1 MPTTSHIRRAV
12 CRLRVTTEAAAV
24 AFTLL
29 LVMAV
34 GVPPAGAQKL
44 PTDPKASCTVSA
56 SVFNGWFQSGSPSL
70 NGVVNPANSV
80 TFPNAP
86 NCSFYQWAQQ
96 MFLWLTS
103 PAPKTYG
110 GGGGRIF
117 ASPAFFTV
125 SPADSTGKRTLIPN
139 DVSGILHMNLR
150 AAQAGVHGLPV
161 IMSKSGEMFEVQ
173 PAKLSPA
180 GKPLVL
186 NQAGKEVEAS
196 KATLQN
202 GKLVLLDNAGKP
214 IQGAKPILRKLA
226 PQTEETK
233 QPGPEPVTEDLIAQ
247 KLTIAGTTVFLN
259 TTGGVIDVEQGQAD
273 DSVLEAQNG
282 SLIYYVTMVNDVYA
296 YFLTGTKDGGIS
308 PKPTQFPTTAAELAM
323 ITTFASAHGRT
334 FPDPDALAVE
344 VKSAWI
350 ETAGLANKSH
360 YITTQAVI
368 PTYDKSKPKKWV
380 KNGEK
385 TTELALVGM
394 HVVGSANGHPEMI
407 WATFEH
413 FGNAPN
419 AAYSYT
425 STSGTTKTVPRDTT
439 GTWLF
444 CKSGAASPFNEAHM
458 TFSSGDIVAVAPH
471 NISPTNIIR
480 WKPFGGASNASP
492 NPVDTL
498 SADSNSEIISIDNSV
513 SSKMPS
519 GDIRNHYYMTGAT
532 WTINGK
538 SFNTNFGN
546 PGNSAI
552 VDGRGV
558 GTSQLANTSMETFQ
572 QINHMFNKHANNCF
586 NCHKSDKLRVSHVAC
601 DEVFGCSA
609 GIQPLF

>member
-1 MPTTSHIRRAV
+1 MPATFHTHRSASSLV
-12 CRLRVTTEAAAV
+12 VTTKAAAV
-24 AFTLL
+24 ALALL
-29 LVMAV
+29 LVMSV
-34 GVPPAGAQKL
+34 GVQPAGAQKL
-44 PTDPKASCTVSA
+44 PSDPQATCTVST
-56 SVFNGWFQSGSPSL
+56 SLFNGWFESGSPSL
-70 NGVVNPANSV
+70 NGVANPANSV
-80 TFPNAP
+80 TFPNTP
-86 NCSFYQWAQQ
+86 NCSFYLWAQQ

-117 ASPAFFTV
+117 ASPAFYTV
-125 SPADSTGKRTLIPN
+125 SRADSKGKRTLISN

-161 IMSKSGEMFEVQ
+161 IMSKTGEMFEVQ
-173 PAKLSPA
+173 PAKPSPA

-186 NQAGKEVEAS
+186 NQAGKEIEVS
-196 KATLQN
+196 KAALQD
-202 GKLVLLDNAGKP
+202 GRMVLMDSAGKP
-214 IQGAKPILRKLA
+214 IQGAKPILEKLA
-226 PQTEETK
+226 PQTDELK
-233 QPGPEPVTEDLIAQ
+233 DLGPEPMNEDLLAQ
-247 KLTIAGTTVFLN
+247 KLTVGGVSVFLN
-259 TTGGVIDVEQGQAD
+259 TSGGVIDVEQGQAD
-273 DSVLEAQNG
+273 DGVLEAQNG

-296 YFLTGTKDGGIS
+296 YVLTGTKDGGIT
-308 PKPTQFPTTAAELAM
+308 PKPTQFPTTASDLSK
-323 ITTFASAHGRT
+323 IITFASAHGKT
-334 FPDPDALAVE
+334 FPDPNALAVE
-344 VKSAWI
+344 VKSSWI
-350 ETAGLANKSH
+350 ETAGLANKNH

-368 PTYDKSKPKKWV
+368 PTYDKSNPKKWV

-385 TTELALVGM
+385 TTELALVGI
-394 HVVGSANGHPEMI
+394 HVVGSANGHAEMI

-425 STSGTTKTVPRDTT
+425 STSGPKTVPQKTT

-444 CKSGAASPFNEAHM
+444 CKSGASSPFNEEHM
-458 TFSSGDIVAVAPH
+458 SFSSGDIVAVAPH

-498 SADSNSEIISIDNSV
+498 AADSNSEIISIDNSV

-519 GDIRNHYYMTGAT
+519 GDVRDHYYMTGAT
-532 WTINGK
+532 WTIGGDP
-538 SFNTNFGN
+538 FNTNFGN
-546 PGNSAI
+546 PGNKAI
-552 VDGRGV
+552 ANGRGV

-572 QINHMFNKHANNCF
+572 QTNPNFNKHSNNCF
-586 NCHKSDKLRVSHVAC
+586 NCHKSNKLRVSHVAC
-601 DEVFGCSA
+601 DDVFGCDA